1 MISPFQFLMFR
12 AMPSRVLLAT
22 VMSLFPG
29 YHLTTPSTSPNVPW
43 KENLLRL
50 AFPGGNHSL
59 LDGLPDGLLPFLNQT
74 ALKQLPANFT
84 ENDVITDEDI
94 ADDHGD
100 DEHPQINTAKYD
112 GKTTT
117 ITISTEA
124 GLELFQHWVDQA
136 VSGLMATVA
145 TKKLQ
150 NVPEVQKAAHHTCA
164 KTAKT
169 VVSHAK
175 CVVALID
182 FEIKYQQW
190 NAKKAKL
197 GKYHKPNLLK
207 YKKSAKEL
215 EKQIPSDEDRWLGSF
230 KMRAKRSLEE
240 NIRPI
245 PKPLQGEHY
254 TLLDEKKLSPVAL
267 LAKKLTE
274 TVRTFK
280 NKDKQFDN
288 WQNIVAEIKQEGKKL
303 KKKREF
309 KKMLE
314 DRFDLFKQ
322 TLQDE
327 GIDRSLMKKMDV
339 LGDEVF
345 DDATMQKANRQERKA
360 TDDEKMM
367 RIPMKLIR
375 EGIFIPFQ
383 ETTCSNCPVPAFIV
397 PGLKLGMVVSGKNA
411 TDIDKKN
418 IKLMSPRLFSLVP
431 EEIDEETI
439 NLLSPSLLSL
449 HRDGKGLED
458 ELSLSKSLKNFDDQ
472 GHQEWLNFV
481 IEASGVS
488 DAVKSMKE
496 ANAFDERRRYDEEFR
511 GKDGRPLY
519 FTKENVTEMYGAK
532 ERAKIDVFEQLQKS
546 LTPQQVGLPNS
557 TTYQTLLNVSAEEIP
572 RHIDHTIR
580 ELATETIAFK
590 ARRDDVVLMPLAF
603 TSVVRDPVT
612 VSQPIIL
619 SPLLFVPVILSPAI
633 FGPMI
638 LSPWAF
644 VPVLVSPRILSPLIL
659 NPLVLSPIILSPLA
673 LHPLILS
680 PGALDPFILSPLV
693 LSPFIIN
700 PVALSP
706 LILSPFC
713 LSPFIIVPNVLSPL
727 ILSPFVL
734 SPLILATPAV
744 SAFILTPYALSP
756 VIGPGGVLFAAS
768 TIIRWLKNTKVMSL
782 CPGYWSAHTPA
793 VSMYP
798 NVPWKENLVRLA
810 FPGGNRSLLEEL
822 PDTLLPFLNQT
833 ALKQLPANFTESD
846 VITDEDVADDHGDDE
861 HPQINTAKYDGKTTT
876 ITVSTEAG
884 LQNVPEVQKAAHHT
898 CAKAAKTVVSH
909 AKCVVALIDFEI
921 NWQKIV
927 SEAKLEGEKI
937 KKKRKFKKML
947 EERLDLFKETLQEE
961 GVDRSLM
968 KRLDVLGD
976 DDFEAAD
983 KMMYKAKREEKKM
996 TTDEKIMRI
1005 PMKLIREGVKLGM
1018 VMSGRNATDVDKKN
1032 IKLMS
1037 PRLFSLVPDEI
1048 DEEINL
1054 LSPSL
1059 LSLHK
1064 EGRGLEDEL
1073 SLAKSLKYFD
1083 EQGHQEWLNFVIEAS
1098 GKANEDDE
1106 VKRFDEEHRGQ
1117 DGQPLYF
1124 TKENVTQMYGPSERA
1139 KIEVFEHLQKSLT
1152 PQQMLAMNTT
1162 GYAVMDK
1169 EQLQLVYGPG
1179 SPFSN
1184 STTYQTL
1191 LNVSANEIPRHI
1203 DHTIRELAKE
1213 TIAFKTRRE
1222 QFVLMPLSFTS
1233 LVRDPVSAS
1242 QPLILSPIL
1251 FVPVIFSP
1259 AIFGPVIL
1267 SPWAFVPVLVSP
1279 RLLSPVILSPIVLSP
1294 VILSPLA
1301 LDPLILSPGALVP
1314 FVLSPFVLSP
1324 FIINPVALSPLILSP
1339 FCLSPFIIVPN
1350 VLSPLILSP
1359 FVLSPLILATPAV
1372 SAFILTPY
1380 ALSPVIGPNGVVFA
1394 AVLSPSWLS

>member
-1 MISPFQFLMFR
+1 
-12 AMPSRVLLAT
+12 
-22 VMSLFPG
+22 
-29 YHLTTPSTSPNVPW
+29 
-43 KENLLRL
+43 
-50 AFPGGNHSL
+50 
-59 LDGLPDGLLPFLNQT
+59 
-74 ALKQLPANFT
+74 
-84 ENDVITDEDI
+84 
-94 ADDHGD
+94 
-100 DEHPQINTAKYD
+100 
-112 GKTTT
+112 
-117 ITISTEA
+117 
-124 GLELFQHWVDQA
+124 
-136 VSGLMATVA
+136 
-145 TKKLQ
+145 
-150 NVPEVQKAAHHTCA
+150 
-164 KTAKT
+164 
-169 VVSHAK
+169 
-175 CVVALID
+175 
-182 FEIKYQQW
+182 
-190 NAKKAKL
+190 
-197 GKYHKPNLLK
+197 
-207 YKKSAKEL
+207 
-215 EKQIPSDEDRWLGSF
+215 
-230 KMRAKRSLEE
+230 
-240 NIRPI
+240 
-245 PKPLQGEHY
+245 
-254 TLLDEKKLSPVAL
+254 
-267 LAKKLTE
+267 
-274 TVRTFK
+274 
-280 NKDKQFDN
+280 
-288 WQNIVAEIKQEGKKL
+288 
-303 KKKREF
+303 
-309 KKMLE
+309 
-314 DRFDLFKQ
+314 
-322 TLQDE
+322 
-327 GIDRSLMKKMDV
+327 
-339 LGDEVF
+339 
-345 DDATMQKANRQERKA
+345 
-360 TDDEKMM
+360 
-367 RIPMKLIR
+367 
-375 EGIFIPFQ
+375 
-383 ETTCSNCPVPAFIV
+383 
-397 PGLKLGMVVSGKNA
+397 
-411 TDIDKKN
+411 
-418 IKLMSPRLFSLVP
+418 
-431 EEIDEETI
+431 
-439 NLLSPSLLSL
+439 
-449 HRDGKGLED
+449 
-458 ELSLSKSLKNFDDQ
+458 
-472 GHQEWLNFV
+472 
-481 IEASGVS
+481 
-488 DAVKSMKE
+488 
-496 ANAFDERRRYDEEFR
+496 
-511 GKDGRPLY
+511 
-519 FTKENVTEMYGAK
+519 
-532 ERAKIDVFEQLQKS
+532 
-546 LTPQQVGLPNS
+546 
-557 TTYQTLLNVSAEEIP
+557 
-572 RHIDHTIR
+572 
-580 ELATETIAFK
+580 
-590 ARRDDVVLMPLAF
+590 
-603 TSVVRDPVT
+603 
-612 VSQPIIL
+612 
-619 SPLLFVPVILSPAI
+619 
-633 FGPMI
+633 
-638 LSPWAF
+638 
-644 VPVLVSPRILSPLIL
+644 
-659 NPLVLSPIILSPLA
+659 
-673 LHPLILS
+673 
-680 PGALDPFILSPLV
+680 
-693 LSPFIIN
+693 
-700 PVALSP
+700 
-706 LILSPFC
+706 
-713 LSPFIIVPNVLSPL
+713 
-727 ILSPFVL
+727 
-734 SPLILATPAV
+734 
-744 SAFILTPYALSP
+744 
-756 VIGPGGVLFAAS
+756 
-768 TIIRWLKNTKVMSL
+768 MSL

-884 LQNVPEVQKAAHHT
+884 LELFQHWVDQAVSGLMATVATTKLQNVPEVQKAAHHT

-921 NWQKIV
+921 KYQQWNAKFGTAKRIVYPSGKPLGVPEKKRGLGSGRRFLRQNGSQRRRLLRPQIRAYRKIVKTADKRMSWKSELEKPDDSWVGSFRMRSKRSLAESVRPMPKPLQDDHYQLLEERQISPLSLMARKLTQTVRAFKNKDQNYESWQKIV
-927 SEAKLEGEKI
+927 SEAKAEGEKI

-983 KMMYKAKREEKKM
+983 KMMYKAKRQEKKM
-996 TTDEKIMRI
+996 STDEKIMRI

-1098 GKANEDDE
+1098 GVSDAVKTMKKANEDDE
-1106 VKRFDEEHRGQ
+1106 VKRFEEEHRGR

-1124 TKENVTQMYGPSERA
+1124 TKENVTQMYGPGERA

-1222 QFVLMPLSFTS
+1222 QFVLMPLAFTS
-1233 LVRDPVSAS
+1233 LVRDPVTAS

>member
-1 MISPFQFLMFR
+1 M
-12 AMPSRVLLAT
+12 
-22 VMSLFPG
+22 
-29 YHLTTPSTSPNVPW
+29 
-43 KENLLRL
+43 
-50 AFPGGNHSL
+50 
-59 LDGLPDGLLPFLNQT
+59 
-74 ALKQLPANFT
+74 
-84 ENDVITDEDI
+84 
-94 ADDHGD
+94 
-100 DEHPQINTAKYD
+100 KY
-112 GKTTT
+112 K
-117 ITISTEA
+117 
-124 GLELFQHWVDQA
+124 
-136 VSGLMATVA
+136 
-145 TKKLQ
+145 
-150 NVPEVQKAAHHTCA
+150 
-164 KTAKT
+164 KTAK
-169 VVSHAK
+169 
-175 CVVALID
+175 
-182 FEIKYQQW
+182 ER
-190 NAKKAKL
+190 
-197 GKYHKPNLLK
+197 
-207 YKKSAKEL
+207 
-215 EKQIPSDEDRWLGSF
+215 EKQRPSDEDRWLGSF

-240 NIRPI
+240 NIRPL

-280 NKDKQFDN
+280 HKDKQFDN

-345 DDATMQKANRQERKA
+345 DDATMQKANRQERKQ

-375 EGIFIPFQ
+375 E
-383 ETTCSNCPVPAFIV
+383 
-397 PGLKLGMVVSGKNA
+397 GLKLGMVVSGKNA

-431 EEIDEETI
+431 DEIDEETI

-511 GKDGRPLY
+511 GEDGRPLY

-546 LTPQQVGLPNS
+546 LTPQQLLAMNTTGYAVMDKEQLQLIYGPGSPFSNS

-756 VIGPGGVLFAAS
+756 VIGPGGVLFAA
-768 TIIRWLKNTKVMSL
+768 
-782 CPGYWSAHTPA
+782 
-793 VSMYP
+793 
-798 NVPWKENLVRLA
+798 
-810 FPGGNRSLLEEL
+810 
-822 PDTLLPFLNQT
+822 
-833 ALKQLPANFTESD
+833 
-846 VITDEDVADDHGDDE
+846 
-861 HPQINTAKYDGKTTT
+861 
-876 ITVSTEAG
+876 
-884 LQNVPEVQKAAHHT
+884 
-898 CAKAAKTVVSH
+898 
-909 AKCVVALIDFEI
+909 
-921 NWQKIV
+921 
-927 SEAKLEGEKI
+927 
-937 KKKRKFKKML
+937 
-947 EERLDLFKETLQEE
+947 
-961 GVDRSLM
+961 
-968 KRLDVLGD
+968 
-976 DDFEAAD
+976 
-983 KMMYKAKREEKKM
+983 
-996 TTDEKIMRI
+996 
-1005 PMKLIREGVKLGM
+1005 
-1018 VMSGRNATDVDKKN
+1018 
-1032 IKLMS
+1032 
-1037 PRLFSLVPDEI
+1037 
-1048 DEEINL
+1048 
-1054 LSPSL
+1054 
-1059 LSLHK
+1059 
-1064 EGRGLEDEL
+1064 
-1073 SLAKSLKYFD
+1073 
-1083 EQGHQEWLNFVIEAS
+1083 
-1098 GKANEDDE
+1098 
-1106 VKRFDEEHRGQ
+1106 
-1117 DGQPLYF
+1117 
-1124 TKENVTQMYGPSERA
+1124 
-1139 KIEVFEHLQKSLT
+1139 
-1152 PQQMLAMNTT
+1152 
-1162 GYAVMDK
+1162 
-1169 EQLQLVYGPG
+1169 
-1179 SPFSN
+1179 
-1184 STTYQTL
+1184 
-1191 LNVSANEIPRHI
+1191 
-1203 DHTIRELAKE
+1203 
-1213 TIAFKTRRE
+1213 
-1222 QFVLMPLSFTS
+1222 
-1233 LVRDPVSAS
+1233 
-1242 QPLILSPIL
+1242 
-1251 FVPVIFSP
+1251 
-1259 AIFGPVIL
+1259 
-1267 SPWAFVPVLVSP
+1267 
-1279 RLLSPVILSPIVLSP
+1279 
-1294 VILSPLA
+1294 
-1301 LDPLILSPGALVP
+1301 
-1314 FVLSPFVLSP
+1314 
-1324 FIINPVALSPLILSP
+1324 
-1339 FCLSPFIIVPN
+1339 
-1350 VLSPLILSP
+1350 
-1359 FVLSPLILATPAV
+1359 
-1372 SAFILTPY
+1372 
-1380 ALSPVIGPNGVVFA
+1380 
-1394 AVLSPSWLS
+1394 VLSPSWLS